1 MLEVKF
7 GDNPLNKFFFFFFRV
22 ILTKFLKYNWMR
34 AVSGTNKFEKKDQFG
49 SKRTFRV
56 IFSNNTL
63 KKLVF

>member
-7 GDNPLNKFFFFFFRV
+7 GDNPLNIYIFFQSD
-22 ILTKFLKYNWMR
+22 LTKFLKYNWMR
-34 AVSGTNKFEKKDQFG
+34 AVSGTNKFEKKEFFG

-56 IFSNNTL
+56 IFSNNTF